1 MIVLPQ
7 GIILSEQTSSQALSS
22 ISEETLR
29 ASLLREMAKYVA
41 LTADYHGVNDRQSG
55 INATYNSARSHWRR
69 KVLRPSFMSASRSR
83 LTESS
88 EFDGL
93 AKRMRRR
100 GVFNSAG
107 STNSPSCKV
116 HLRAFVP
123 RLRAI
128 AQRFRYAR
136 YGMPL
141 ERQKFLSLDT
151 WITLNSISLS
161 P

>member
-1 MIVLPQ
+1 MILLPKD
-7 GIILSEQTSSQALSS
+7 IILSEQTSSRALSS

-29 ASLLREMAKYVA
+29 TSLLREMAKYVA

-55 INATYNSARSHWRR
+55 INAAYNSARSHWRR

-107 STNSPSCKV
+107 STNSPSRKV

-123 RLRAI
+123 RLRAMLHNVCTL
-128 AQRFRYAR
+128 
-136 YGMPL
+136 GM
-141 ERQKFLSLDT
+141 ECIWKVS
-151 WITLNSISLS
+151 SYH
-161 P
+161 